1 MSRRFDPYIQME
13 RQRAAAARRA
23 VAEARAQE
31 ASRKHLERMERMDHV
46 ARRLTETEHETTG
59 ITEQVTSITELLGSA
74 LAISWPLDFTSLQ
87 RSPELPVFDPQGQD
101 RSLESPRL
109 DSFLPLPLSF
119 LAKLVPG
126 AQTRHAAAVAQA
138 TADFAAKQAERD
150 ERERQRQT
158 RLAELRAEHEAECS
172 RLLAESDSLNKDIAA
187 FESAYGAGEPQA
199 VVHYC
204 SIVLERDPLPD
215 RFPHES
221 RIAMVS
227 ESKQLVVE
235 RQVPGLEAVPTIAA
249 FRFVKSRDTIETTDR
264 PVAQI
269 RILYAGLVAQMAL
282 RTLHGLFAS
291 DRANAIASVVVNL
304 VVETIDPSTGRPIRP
319 CLLTVRADKQ
329 NFLNIDLS
337 KVEPLACLRG
347 LGAQVSSSP
356 HELHPVRPLVDFN
369 MVDHRFIATPD
380 VLALLD
386 QRPNL
391 ADLTPSEFE
400 GLITN
405 LFSKMGLE
413 TRLTQASRDGGVDCV
428 AWDMRPVV
436 GGKVIVQAKRYKHT
450 VGVSAVRDLYGTV
463 MNEGA
468 AKGILVTTSGYGKSA
483 YDFATNKPLELLTG
497 SNLLYL
503 LEEHTGVKAKIDFPE
518 EWIDPVADGGQE
530 PPAIPESNT
539 PISIEEV
546 RRGRSS
552 SG

>member
-23 VAEARAQE
+23 VAEARAQD
-31 ASRKHLERMERMDHV
+31 ASRKRLERTERMDHLARQLTDAEQETARV
-46 ARRLTETEHETTG
+46 ADQIKG
-59 ITEQVTSITELLGSA
+59 ITDLLGSA
-74 LAISWPLDFTSLQ
+74 LPMAWPLEFASLHRAPQ
-87 RSPELPVFDPQGQD
+87 FPVFDPQGQD
-101 RSLESPRL
+101 RPLESPRL
-109 DSFLPLPLSF
+109 DSFLPRPLSF
-119 LAKLVPG
+119 MAKLLPG
-126 AQTRHAAAVAQA
+126 ARTRHATAVAQA
-138 TADFAAKQAERD
+138 TADFEAKKGERND
-150 ERERQRQT
+150 LENKRRA
-158 RLAELRAEHEAECS
+158 RLAELHAQHEAECA
-172 RLLAESDSLNKDIAA
+172 RLRAEADSFDTDTAS
-187 FESAYGAGEPQA
+187 FESAYLAGEPQA

-204 SIVLERDPLPD
+204 SIVLERDLLPD

-221 RIAMVS
+221 RIAMIS
-227 ESKQLVVE
+227 ESRQLVVE
-235 RQVPGLEAVPTIAA
+235 REVPGLEAVPTTAA
-249 FRFVKSRDTIETTDR
+249 FRFVKSRDAIETTDR

-269 RILYAGLVAQMAL
+269 RSLYAGLVAQMAL
-282 RTLHGLFAS
+282 RTLHALFTA
-291 DRANAIASVVVNL
+291 DRADAIASIVVNL
-304 VVETIDPSTGRPIRP
+304 VVQTIDPSTGRPIRP
-319 CLLTVRADKQ
+319 CLLTVRADKLGFSQ
-329 NFLNIDLS
+329 IDLS
-337 KVEPLACLRG
+337 KVEPLACLRA

-369 MVDHRFIATPD
+369 MVDHRFIDTPD
-380 VLALLD
+380 VLAVLD

-391 ADLTPSEFE
+391 AELTPSEFE

-468 AKGILVTTSGYGKSA
+468 AKGILVTTSGYGKAA

-518 EWIDPVADGGQE
+518 EWIDPVADNGLE
-530 PPAIPESNT
+530 PAEPKNNK
-539 PISIEEV
+539 PISLEEV